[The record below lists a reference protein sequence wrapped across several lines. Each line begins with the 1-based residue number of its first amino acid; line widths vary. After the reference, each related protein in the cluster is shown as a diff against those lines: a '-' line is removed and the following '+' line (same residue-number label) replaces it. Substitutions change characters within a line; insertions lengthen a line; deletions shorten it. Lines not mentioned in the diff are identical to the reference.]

1 MTAVLPIIGN
11 IAIIFLP
18 SLVVLWMW
26 HRGDHRDDTPAL
38 TLRAA
43 VAGLLAVPAALLAG
57 WGLLALLE
65 LGGLADAGDGA
76 LWMTNGLFGGRG
88 APGSTGGT
96 AEAAGAAAVT
106 RSEILARAFL
116 VAGLVEEAAKLALVL
131 VLLSPFVIGGWAG
144 DGDRSD
150 ESPPG
155 DGRSDEPAPRQA
167 EEHPQRSRRLALRH
181 GAAAGLTFGV
191 LEAALQLLGPAGG
204 VLLRVLLVVP
214 LHAALTGLLFVTVG
228 AAIRRARRRSARG
241 HGRSA
246 RLRLWI
252 GVIMALATASAVH
265 GAYNIAVNTVVIG
278 GAMIVAVTLIAAIIA
293 NGIVVTEKGADT
305 A

>member
-1 MTAVLPIIGN
+1 
-11 IAIIFLP
+11 
-18 SLVVLWMW
+18 
-26 HRGDHRDDTPAL
+26 
-38 TLRAA
+38 
-43 VAGLLAVPAALLAG
+43 
-57 WGLLALLE
+57 
-65 LGGLADAGDGA
+65 
-76 LWMTNGLFGGRG
+76 
-88 APGSTGGT
+88 
-96 AEAAGAAAVT
+96 
-106 RSEILARAFL
+106 
-116 VAGLVEEAAKLALVL
+116 
-131 VLLSPFVIGGWAG
+131 
-144 DGDRSD
+144 
-150 ESPPG
+150 
-155 DGRSDEPAPRQA
+155 
-167 EEHPQRSRRLALRH
+167 
-181 GAAAGLTFGV
+181 V